1 MTQDLTTEKPKVGRP
16 SRKSEEELNEICN
29 RIANGESLAS
39 ICRDEGAPTY
49 STVMEWLKEDKKFS
63 DRYTL
68 ARETQAERMAEEILE
83 IADDGR
89 NDTQVDEKGHQSVDY
104 DHIQRSKL
112 RVDARK
118 WVAARLLPKK
128 YGDRPLETNITTNVQ
143 NIVLFSEDKRKEL
156 QARIARLEAPRD
168 AGVQQLPNR

>member
-1 MTQDLTTEKPKVGRP
+1 MVQDLTTVDKPKIGRP
-16 SRKSEEELNEICN
+16 PRKNQAELDEICN

-49 STVMEWLKEDKKFS
+49 SSVMEWLAADPMFAE
-63 DRYTL
+63 RYTR

-83 IADDGR
+83 IADEGR
-89 NDTQVDEKGHQSVDY
+89 NDTYLDEKGNKIVDY

-118 WVAARLLPKK
+118 WVAAKLLPKK
-128 YGDRPLETNITTNVQ
+128 YGERPNETHFTNVT
-143 NIVLFSEDKRKEL
+143 NNNLIVVSEARRKEL
-156 QARIARLEAPRD
+156 QERIARLENAK
-168 AGVQQLPNR
+168 LSS